1 MNTKQMGI
9 YFIFIAIIGFV
20 LLFWVGISMDFW
32 FLGGFLIGLVMFIG
46 GLISYFIGKALGQ

>member
-20 LLFWVGISMDFW
+20 LLFWVGVSMDFW

-46 GLISYFIGKALGQ
+46 GIISYVIGKALGQ